1 MSKNDSMMPELGD
14 GIGAIQDK
22 LSSLLE
28 GGEVEG
34 DEDEEMASDDVPSED
49 DAPDEQAS
57 EESEGEGE
65 PDQPAI
71 DAPSSWDNEA
81 KAKFAKLPPDLQEYI
96 SARERERD
104 SVTYQRLQMAAEERR
119 AVQEQQAEISAM
131 RGAYEQRLLTFAKHL
146 ESTVPE
152 EFREIRSSADLVRL
166 ADTNPALV
174 TKFHAWQAQVSSVA
188 HELSQVQQQKAY
200 EQQVQEAQ
208 ERQTILQQEF
218 AAISQKW
225 PDFVDPQ
232 KGASIKGEIATYA
245 KQLGFTD
252 EEIGSLADHRL
263 VLVLRD
269 ALAGRKA
276 ASSLQ
281 SAQKKV
287 AARPLPKVVKP
298 GSGEQASRAGV
309 DRVSA
314 AKVARSG
321 DRGSIQKTLERMLS
335 S

>member
-1 MSKNDSMMPELGD
+1 MSNNTTMPADGD
-14 GIGAIQDK
+14 GVSEIQNK
-22 LSSLLE
+22 LSALLE
-28 GGEVEG
+28 GGDVEA
-34 DEDEEMASDDVPSED
+34 DEEEIASDDVQSED
-49 DAPDEQAS
+49 DAPDDQAS
-57 EESEGEGE
+57 EESEGDGE
-65 PDQPAI
+65 PQAAI
-71 DAPSSWDNEA
+71 DAPSSWDSEA
-81 KAKFAKLPPDLQEYI
+81 KEKFSKLPPDLQEYI
-96 SARERERD
+96 SSRERERD
-104 SVTYQRLQMAAEERR
+104 TVTYQRLQQAAEERR
-119 AVQEQQAEISAM
+119 AVEQQQAEISAM

-146 ESTVPE
+146 ESQIPE
-152 EFREIRSSADLVRL
+152 EFRDIRSSADLVRL

-188 HELSQVQQQKAY
+188 QELMQVQQQKAY
-200 EQQVQEAQ
+200 EAEVMAAQNHAQLVQS
-208 ERQTILQQEF
+208 EF
-218 AAISQKW
+218 AEIARKW
-225 PDFVDPQ
+225 PEFVDPQ
-232 KGASIKGEIATYA
+232 KGSVIKSDIATYA
-245 KQLGFTD
+245 RQLGFTD

-287 AARPLPKVVKP
+287 SAKPLPKVVRP

-321 DRGSIQKTLERMLS
+321 DRASIQKTLERMLS